1 MFSLFKK
8 KRAIADVEHPDVAV
22 KKTLETI
29 KSIEFSPTHIVD
41 IGGNQGGWSRVA
53 LSVFPKAKISIFEPQ
68 VRLSKYLVDLE
79 RNPNVKIHYKG
90 VGNFDGKLPF
100 TFHDRDDSCSFVY
113 EAKDAKARGFDQED
127 IEICR
132 LDTAMAGNPFGVPS
146 IVKID
151 AEGLDLQVL
160 DGGNETLRSSDL
172 VFVEASVANK
182 DYPNTVLV
190 VVNKMDTLGYRL
202 FDVTDLNRT
211 PKRKFLWL
219 LEMVFVRKGSM
230 IDKASTHFD

>member
-1 MFSLFKK
+1 MFSFFKK
-8 KRAIADVEHPDVAV
+8 KNKTSPIAPPDAAV
-22 KKTLETI
+22 KSTLESI
-29 KSIEFSPTHIVD
+29 KRMQFLPKHIVD
-41 IGGNQGGWSRVA
+41 IGGNHGGWSRMA
-53 LSVFPKAKISIFEPQ
+53 LSVFPDAKISMFEPQ
-68 VRLSKYLVDLE
+68 TRLSKYLEDLE
-79 RNPNVKIHYKG
+79 CNPNVKIHYKG
-90 VGNFDGKLPF
+90 VGNFDGNLPF

-113 EAKDAKARGFDQED
+113 EAEDAVARGFSQAD

-132 LDTAMAGNPFGVPS
+132 LDTAMAGNSFGMPS

-160 DGGNETLRSSDL
+160 EGGNETLRTSDL

-202 FDVTDLNRT
+202 FDITDLNRT

-230 IDKASTHFD
+230 IDKAATHFD